1 MYIRLLQ
8 ITGLLTL
15 LLITGCGSHSVQNDI
30 LHDGQKSKVKTVI
43 LEENAPQSDEDPFE
57 ELNKYAF
64 QHYIFALMLESEN
77 PPDIAGAADHYKR
90 ALQYHPNSYQLRL
103 SLANSYFNLHR
114 FAETSEL
121 LTIIEPKDKI
131 VYSLLGRSYLSLGFA
146 DSAQT
151 AFTQLVKIDPNSAL
165 GYHYL
170 SQLYRNNGPMDS
182 LIWTYENLTR
192 LVPYSDKYWQELGRL
207 KAQVND
213 YESAKRAFYNSIRQK
228 DDNTNIL
235 SYVGLAEMYRV
246 TGQTDSALNVYK
258 QAIAVDSDNSPLYTE
273 VSILYAQLD
282 SLEEAI
288 PYARKATELTP
299 TDKTARRR
307 LGVIYYG
314 VDSLSAADSVFTAL
328 VNSGEEQSINHFYL
342 GRIAALREEYDIAVE
357 EFKIVTQLAD
367 TVAENWLD
375 LAFAYRKL
383 EDTASEIQTYKHGLA
398 RVKDEQSAEKLL
410 FTLGA
415 AYERSNMFDSAIAI
429 FNTLIIEKPDNHQA
443 LNYLGY
449 MLADKG
455 VELMRAKELI
465 EKALEL
471 APDNPA
477 YLDSYGW
484 VFYRLGEYKKAKI
497 YLEQAAGLA
506 KDAVIFNHLGDAY
519 DALGDTKK
527 AEEWRGKALELDPQL
542 KK

>member
-1 MYIRLLQ
+1 M
-8 ITGLLTL
+8 
-15 LLITGCGSHSVQNDI
+15 
-30 LHDGQKSKVKTVI
+30 
-43 LEENAPQSDEDPFE
+43 
-57 ELNKYAF
+57 
-64 QHYIFALMLESEN
+64 
-77 PPDIAGAADHYKR
+77 
-90 ALQYHPNSYQLRL
+90 
-103 SLANSYFNLHR
+103 
-114 FAETSEL
+114 
-121 LTIIEPKDKI
+121 
-131 VYSLLGRSYLSLGFA
+131 
-146 DSAQT
+146 
-151 AFTQLVKIDPNSAL
+151 
-165 GYHYL
+165 
-170 SQLYRNNGPMDS
+170 
-182 LIWTYENLTR
+182 
-192 LVPYSDKYWQELGRL
+192 
-207 KAQVND
+207 
-213 YESAKRAFYNSIRQK
+213 
-228 DDNTNIL
+228 
-235 SYVGLAEMYRV
+235 
-246 TGQTDSALNVYK
+246 
-258 QAIAVDSDNSPLYTE
+258 
-273 VSILYAQLD
+273 
-282 SLEEAI
+282 
-288 PYARKATELTP
+288 
-299 TDKTARRR
+299 
-307 LGVIYYG
+307 
-314 VDSLSAADSVFTAL
+314 

-429 FNTLIIEKPDNHQA
+429 FNTLVIEKPENHQA

-484 VFYRLGEYKKAKI
+484 VFYRLGEYKKAKK
-497 YLEQAAGLA
+497 YLEQAAGLT